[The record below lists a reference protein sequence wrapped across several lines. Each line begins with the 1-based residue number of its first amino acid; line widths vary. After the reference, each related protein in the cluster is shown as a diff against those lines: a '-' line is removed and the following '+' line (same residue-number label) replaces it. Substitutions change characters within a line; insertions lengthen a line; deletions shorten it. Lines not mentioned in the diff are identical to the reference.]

1 MPLPLITVQTFNQSA
16 LQAAGAVFV
25 QRVESISVSRGL
37 LAGITGAASAG
48 RNELMEKKMNDLTQV
63 LLTEL
68 DIQAKKKYPNAI
80 GLVNADIDFT
90 ISGQDASMM
99 LIGKASATV
108 LVKRTKPLVSGEPL
122 SSPGPMAMALPMASP
137 GPMSS
142 AGPMPMAQP
151 MPMPMAKPEL
161 MSPAKEFSRTPMS
174 ELPMRGGQKKRT
186 FISKRLIKSSRK
198 NRK

>member
-1 MPLPLITVQTFNQSA
+1 MPLPLITVQTFNQSS

-25 QRVESISVSRGL
+25 QRVESVSVSRGL
-37 LAGITGAASAG
+37 LAGITGAPSGTG

-63 LLTEL
+63 LLSEL
-68 DIQAKKKYPNAI
+68 DIQAKKKYPAAI

-108 LVKRTKPLVSGEPL
+108 LVKRTKPLVSSGTMPEPAAMPAAMPM
-122 SSPGPMAMALPMASP
+122 SRPMSEPAAMPMSAPMAM
-137 GPMSS
+137 PMS
-142 AGPMPMAQP
+142 APMPRFDP
-151 MPMPMAKPEL
+151 M
-161 MSPAKEFSRTPMS
+161 SRPMS
-174 ELPMRGGQKKRT
+174 EPRLDPMKGGKQRT

>member
-1 MPLPLITVQTFNQSA
+1 MPLPLITVQTFNQSS

-25 QRVESISVSRGL
+25 QRVESVSVSRGL
-37 LAGITGAASAG
+37 LAGITGAPSGTG

-63 LLTEL
+63 LLSEL
-68 DIQAKKKYPNAI
+68 DIQAKKKYPAAV

-108 LVKRTKPLVSGEPL
+108 LVKRTKPLVSSGTISEPA
-122 SSPGPMAMALPMASP
+122 AMPR
-137 GPMSS
+137 PMSE
-142 AGPMPMAQP
+142 PMPAA
-151 MPMPMAKPEL
+151 MPMP
-161 MSPAKEFSRTPMS
+161 RPMS
-174 ELPMRGGQKKRT
+174 EPMPRLDPMSRPMSEPRLDLMKGGKQRT

>member
-1 MPLPLITVQTFNQSA
+1 MPLPLITVQTFNQSS

-137 GPMSS
+137 GPM
-142 AGPMPMAQP
+142 ALPGPMPGPMALP
-151 MPMPMAKPEL
+151 GPMAKPEL

-174 ELPMRGGQKKRT
+174 ELPMKGGKRRT

>member
-1 MPLPLITVQTFNQSA
+1 MPLPLITVQTFNQSS

-25 QRVESISVSRGL
+25 QRVESVSVSRGL
-37 LAGITGAASAG
+37 LAGITGAPSGTG

-63 LLTEL
+63 LLSEL
-68 DIQAKKKYPNAI
+68 DIQAKKKYPAAI

-90 ISGQDASMM
+90 ISSQDASMM

-108 LVKRTKPLVSGEPL
+108 LVKRTKPLVSSGTMPE
-122 SSPGPMAMALPMASP
+122 
-137 GPMSS
+137 PMSRPMS
-142 AGPMPMAQP
+142 EPMPRPMSEPMPMSAPRLDP
-151 MPMPMAKPEL
+151 M
-161 MSPAKEFSRTPMS
+161 SRPMS
-174 ELPMRGGQKKRT
+174 EPRLDPMKGGKQRT

>member
-1 MPLPLITVQTFNQSA
+1 MPLPLITVQTFNQSS

-25 QRVESISVSRGL
+25 QRVESVSVSRGL
-37 LAGITGAASAG
+37 LAGITGAPSGTG

-63 LLTEL
+63 LLSEL
-68 DIQAKKKYPNAI
+68 DIQAKKKYPAAI

-108 LVKRTKPLVSGEPL
+108 LVKRTKPLVSSGTMPE
-122 SSPGPMAMALPMASP
+122 
-137 GPMSS
+137 PMSRPMSEPAAMPMS
-142 AGPMPMAQP
+142 APMPRPMSEPMPMSAP
-151 MPMPMAKPEL
+151 MPRFDPM
-161 MSPAKEFSRTPMS
+161 SRPMS
-174 ELPMRGGQKKRT
+174 EPRLDPMKGGKQRT